1 MDGPRQREGA
11 EEIMTGGRKDA
22 AWELRADQLLA
33 ENICKLK
40 IKIKRYHAGCVSRII
55 WLLVRGKVKVTT
67 RWME

>member
-33 ENICKLK
+33 DNICKLK
-40 IKIKRYHAGCVSRII
+40 KKKRYHAGCVSRII
-55 WLLVRGKVKVTT
+55 WLLVRG
-67 RWME
+67 R